1 LMNLRLG
8 GIDAIALFSPRSAR
22 TFATLWRKA
31 QLPGMTTPGLQKVTA
46 LCLSAAVAREIK
58 DLDWRRSEIAAR
70 PDLESLL
77 ALVEGEQQRRDA
89 EMANPT
95 EGSTQEPNGGPAPGN
110 SGSTTI
116 DAEMRAAAASDA
128 AAGAAIVAAMPK
140 PASGG
145 RGGSLFLGLLAGAV
159 AGAGMVVAE
168 PYWRPYLPFPTTE
181 VSATRLAELADE
193 IATLKQQVAGKQ
205 NVDTEARQNIEAL
218 QTEITN
224 WKDQLAQASGVAA
237 NNATPIDL
245 GPIEM
250 RLAAVEAKLQELAAA
265 PANAAEATTTPET
278 TGSEVAAAPAAD
290 PALLADLNTRL
301 AQLEGRLAAIGDT
314 TTRLDFLSSETATQK
329 AEIETTK
336 AKLETVT
343 SLAERLGALE
353 SEAKTLGADLS
364 EMSAEKADLSLKRQR
379 AAALILT
386 LGQLRASLS
395 SNQPF
400 AAELASVEDLGR
412 ADADLAA
419 KLAPTLDA
427 LRPFADDGAPT
438 LSQLQ
443 TDLPVA
449 TIAQAAAADAAGEAL
464 GVESSWLQQTLYRL
478 SELVTV
484 RPVGEVE
491 GDSALAH
498 LARAE
503 TRLSAGDLAA
513 AVVEVKGL
521 TGQAATAA
529 ESWLT
534 RAEARLAI
542 DETASRLA
550 SLSAEALAPAV
561 NDTGAILPEQSN

>member
-1 LMNLRLG
+1 LPSSRAGL
-8 GIDAIALFSPRSAR
+8 
-22 TFATLWRKA
+22 AT
-31 QLPGMTTPGLQKVTA
+31 
-46 LCLSAAVAREIK
+46 
-58 DLDWRRSEIAAR
+58 
-70 PDLESLL
+70 
-77 ALVEGEQQRRDA
+77 
-89 EMANPT
+89 
-95 EGSTQEPNGGPAPGN
+95 
-110 SGSTTI
+110 
-116 DAEMRAAAASDA
+116 
-128 AAGAAIVAAMPK
+128 
-140 PASGG
+140 
-145 RGGSLFLGLLAGAV
+145 
-159 AGAGMVVAE
+159 
-168 PYWRPYLPFPTTE
+168 
-181 VSATRLAELADE
+181 
-193 IATLKQQVAGKQ
+193 
-205 NVDTEARQNIEAL
+205 
-218 QTEITN
+218 
-224 WKDQLAQASGVAA
+224 
-237 NNATPIDL
+237 
-245 GPIEM
+245 
-250 RLAAVEAKLQELAAA
+250 
-265 PANAAEATTTPET
+265 
-278 TGSEVAAAPAAD
+278 
-290 PALLADLNTRL
+290 
-301 AQLEGRLAAIGDT
+301 IGDT

-542 DETASRLA
+542 DETANRLA
-550 SLSAEALAPAV
+550 GLSAEALAPAV
-561 NDTGAILPEQSN
+561 NDAGAILPEQSN